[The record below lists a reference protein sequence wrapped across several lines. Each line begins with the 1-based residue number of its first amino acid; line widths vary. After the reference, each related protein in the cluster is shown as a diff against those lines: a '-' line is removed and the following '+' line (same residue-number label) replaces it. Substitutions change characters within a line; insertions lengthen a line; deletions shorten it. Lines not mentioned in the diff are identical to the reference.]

1 MTLYLV
7 QHGKNLTKDV
17 DPDKGLSEEGMEEVQ
32 RIASTAKHYGIAVE
46 TVAHSGKKRAL
57 QTAEIF
63 ADALGVR
70 ERVTAREDIGPL
82 DDVAAFAETIDK
94 SQQLMVVGHL
104 PFLEKLAGYL
114 VAGDPEN
121 RVFRFQNGG
130 IVCVDPDAEKGGWC
144 IRWSLMPVI
153 S

>member
-7 QHGKNLTKDV
+7 QHGKNLSKDV

-32 RIASTAKHYGIAVE
+32 RIASTAQQYGIPVE

-63 ADALGVR
+63 ASALGVR
-70 ERVTAREDIGPL
+70 DKVTERGDIGPL
-82 DDVAAFAETIDK
+82 DDVADFARTIEENK
-94 SQQLMVVGHL
+94 NLMVVGHL
-104 PFLEKLAGYL
+104 PFMEKLTGYL

-121 RVFRFQNGG
+121 RVFQFQNGG
-130 IVCVDPDAEKGGWC
+130 IVCVDKDSEKGGWS
-144 IRWSLMPVI
+144 IRWALMPNI
-153 S
+153 A